1 MYPNV
6 ELLIGTRE
14 ADFFRPG
21 IISGIRSS
29 HRMKLKIKVWTAA
42 LAAAMISIVL
52 ALGGIEVVV
61 SRTKVSP
68 EAIELSVIH
77 AGDAIE
83 RAWKLPAAA
92 SFGHEVSWQ
101 SNASLCGPS
110 SLANVFRSF
119 GEDATSE
126 RSVLA
131 GTGLCWTGF
140 CIIGLTLD
148 ELAGLARTKTRR
160 SVMVLR
166 DMGAGEFQE
175 HLKRSNDPA
184 HRYIINFDRKMIFG
198 AGAGHHSPIGGYLEN
213 EDLVFVLDVN
223 RDYRPW
229 LVERTRLFDAVNTW
243 DGDNKRGMLLIE

>member
-1 MYPNV
+1 M
-6 ELLIGTRE
+6 R
-14 ADFFRPG
+14 
-21 IISGIRSS
+21 
-29 HRMKLKIKVWTAA
+29 LKTKVWTAA
-42 LAAAMISIVL
+42 FAAAMVSIVL
-52 ALGGIEVVV
+52 ALGGVGIVV

-68 EAIELSVIH
+68 EAIELSVVH
-77 AGDAIE
+77 AEDAVE

-101 SNASLCGPS
+101 ANASLCGPS

-119 GEDATSE
+119 GEDAASE

-140 CIIGLTLD
+140 CIMGLTLD
-148 ELAGLARTKTRR
+148 ELAGLARAKTRR
-160 SVMVLR
+160 SVTVLR
-166 DMGAGEFQE
+166 DMSAEEFRE

-184 HRYIINFDRKMIFG
+184 RRYIINFDRKMIFG
-198 AGAGHHSPIGGYLEN
+198 AGAGHHSPLGGYLEN

-229 LVERTRLFDAVNTW
+229 LVKRTRLFDAMNTW

>member
-1 MYPNV
+1 
-6 ELLIGTRE
+6 
-14 ADFFRPG
+14 
-21 IISGIRSS
+21 
-29 HRMKLKIKVWTAA
+29 MKSKAKVWTAA
-42 LAAAMISIVL
+42 LAATMVSIVL
-52 ALGGIEVVV
+52 ALGGVGVIV

-68 EAIELSVIH
+68 EAIESSVIR
-77 AGDAIE
+77 ADDAVE

-92 SFGHEVSWQ
+92 SFRHEVYWQ

-140 CIIGLTLD
+140 CIMGLTLD

-160 SVMVLR
+160 TVTVLR
-166 DMGAGEFQE
+166 DMSAEAFRE

-184 HRYIINFDRKMIFG
+184 HRYIINFDRNMIFG

-229 LVERTRLFDAVNTW
+229 LVKRTRLFDAMNTW
-243 DGDNKRGMLLIE
+243 DGDKKRGMLLID

>member
-1 MYPNV
+1 
-6 ELLIGTRE
+6 
-14 ADFFRPG
+14 
-21 IISGIRSS
+21 
-29 HRMKLKIKVWTAA
+29 
-42 LAAAMISIVL
+42 MISIVL
-52 ALGGIEVVV
+52 ALGCVGIVV

-77 AGDAIE
+77 TENAVE
-83 RAWKLPAAA
+83 RAWRLPAAA
-92 SFGHEVSWQ
+92 SFGHEISWQ
-101 SNASLCGPS
+101 ANASLCGPS

-140 CIIGLTLD
+140 CIMGLTLD
-148 ELAGLARTKTRR
+148 ELAGLARAKTRR
-160 SVMVLR
+160 SVTVLR
-166 DMGAGEFQE
+166 DMSAEEFRE

-184 HRYIINFDRKMIFG
+184 RRYIVNFDRKVIFG
-198 AGAGHHSPIGGYLEN
+198 AGAGHHSPIGGYLEK

-229 LVERTRLFDAVNTW
+229 LVKRTRLFDAMNTL
-243 DGDNKRGMLLIE
+243 DGHNKRGMLLIE

>member
-1 MYPNV
+1 M
-6 ELLIGTRE
+6 
-14 ADFFRPG
+14 
-21 IISGIRSS
+21 RSKS
-29 HRMKLKIKVWTAA
+29 KIWAAA
-42 LAAAMISIVL
+42 LAAAMVSIVL
-52 ALGGIEVVV
+52 ALGGVGVVV
-61 SRTKVSP
+61 GWTRVSP

-77 AGDAIE
+77 ADEAVE

-92 SFGHEVSWQ
+92 SFRHEVSWQ

-131 GTGLCWTGF
+131 ETGLCWTGF
-140 CIIGLTLD
+140 CIMGLTLD
-148 ELAGLARTKTRR
+148 ELAGLARAKTRR
-160 SVMVLR
+160 SVTVLR
-166 DMGAGEFQE
+166 DMSPEGFQE

-184 HRYIINFDRKMIFG
+184 RRYIINFDRKMIFG
-198 AGAGHHSPIGGYLEN
+198 AGSGHHSPIGGYLEN

-229 LVERTRLFDAVNTW
+229 LVQRKRLFDAMNTW
-243 DGDNKRGMLLIE
+243 DGHNKRGMLLIE

>member
-1 MYPNV
+1 MQSK
-6 ELLIGTRE
+6 T
-14 ADFFRPG
+14 
-21 IISGIRSS
+21 
-29 HRMKLKIKVWTAA
+29 KIWMAA
-42 LAAAMISIVL
+42 LAAAMVSIVL
-52 ALGGIEVVV
+52 ALGGVGVVV
-61 SRTKVSP
+61 SRTKVNS

-77 AGDAIE
+77 TEDAVE
-83 RAWKLPAAA
+83 RGWKLPAAA
-92 SFGHEVSWQ
+92 SFRHGVNWQ

-126 RSVLA
+126 RTVLA

-140 CIIGLTLD
+140 CIMGLTLD
-148 ELAGLARTKTRR
+148 ELAGLARAKTRR
-160 SVMVLR
+160 GVTVLR
-166 DMGAGEFQE
+166 DMSAEEFRE

-229 LVERTRLFDAVNTW
+229 LVERTRLFDAMNTW
-243 DGDNKRGMLLIE
+243 DGDKKRGMLLIE